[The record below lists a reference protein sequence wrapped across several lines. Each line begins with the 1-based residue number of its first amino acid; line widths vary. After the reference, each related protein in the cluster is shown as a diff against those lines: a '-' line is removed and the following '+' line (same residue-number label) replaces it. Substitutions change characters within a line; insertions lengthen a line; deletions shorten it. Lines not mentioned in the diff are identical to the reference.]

1 MIHRLRQKPH
11 QGDGEEVILCGCE
24 CHAGCPVGGHFRV
37 PAADWWERC
46 ECAGSDGWRSLLEEQ
61 GHTPPPRPTD
71 GSALQ
76 LRTRAGQEG
85 KPGGTLGLLLYT
97 ALYCAA
103 AAGAAVGA
111 SATNG
116 AWSLALVA
124 LAVVFSLI
132 TVWMLPF
139 SLLFLVIGVV
149 TKVPE
154 SVLRRWNEK

>member
-1 MIHRLRQKPH
+1 
-11 QGDGEEVILCGCE
+11 
-24 CHAGCPVGGHFRV
+24 
-37 PAADWWERC
+37 
-46 ECAGSDGWRSLLEEQ
+46 
-61 GHTPPPRPTD
+61 
-71 GSALQ
+71 
-76 LRTRAGQEG
+76 
-85 KPGGTLGLLLYT
+85 LGLLLYT